1 MAHIEFRAQIQ
12 QTADD
17 PMIPVRVIVPELL
30 NQVRVRPEF
39 TWYGFRTLAA
49 YETPPPRSA
58 MLGHNTLVEFS
69 LPYTLHLPSEIPFE
83 VTRPQAQ
90 GGATVVLRKV
100 WTDLATGSN
109 EAEVYADNQLLY
121 YGPAELQTPTVLQA
135 PELGPWPR
143 FTGTNIEVAKD
154 TRGLFRYSRI
164 SVFFDSAVVG
174 IGGSDS
180 DETLQASRS
189 AALDAAT
196 EMAQDI
202 VNYLLDVYRYVTGA
216 EHVERLP
223 TMTVNRVY
231 FADHNLVSEGAI
243 FKGGLGSAIVNR
255 SGREIE
261 RIKEMLSSGT
271 EPERH
276 ALLIQSAHAAL
287 DRGQLVLSVI
297 VAFQALEILLETKL
311 RTAYAHRGLSD
322 SDVTDKLKNSR
333 TADRLK
339 KLCRE
344 VTGGKSVVDDAV
356 FWDSWKIDCNRKRNG
371 VVHRNE
377 TVTHSEALRIV
388 ELCEQC
394 IARLLALPFPT

>member
-154 TRGLFRYSRI
+154 TQRHQR
-164 SVFFDSAVVG
+164 FFKHPNLG
-174 IGGSDS
+174 HGH
-180 DETLQASRS
+180 ASRVPIS
-189 AALDAAT
+189 RSRKIRAACFDTAESVCSLIPQSLALAA
-196 EMAQDI
+196 
-202 VNYLLDVYRYVTGA
+202 
-216 EHVERLP
+216 
-223 TMTVNRVY
+223 
-231 FADHNLVSEGAI
+231 
-243 FKGGLGSAIVNR
+243 
-255 SGREIE
+255 
-261 RIKEMLSSGT
+261 
-271 EPERH
+271 
-276 ALLIQSAHAAL
+276 
-287 DRGQLVLSVI
+287 
-297 VAFQALEILLETKL
+297 
-311 RTAYAHRGLSD
+311 RTATRPYRHPDQLPLMRQP
-322 SDVTDKLKNSR
+322 K
-333 TADRLK
+333 
-339 KLCRE
+339 
-344 VTGGKSVVDDAV
+344 
-356 FWDSWKIDCNRKRNG
+356 WHKISLTICW
-371 VVHRNE
+371 
-377 TVTHSEALRIV
+377 TS
-388 ELCEQC
+388 
-394 IARLLALPFPT
+394 IAM